1 MFFWMTWEDMAY
13 ELKKTRQKIK
23 KNLKLKRSMILIFQT
38 NCTRN
43 LIGLK
48 ITKKVKKITFKTFYR

>member
-13 ELKKTRQKIK
+13 ELSKTRQKIK

-48 ITKKVKKITFKTFYR
+48 ITQKVKKITFKTFYH

>member
-13 ELKKTRQKIK
+13 ELSKIRQKIK
-23 KNLKLKRSMILIFQT
+23 KNLKLKRSLILIFQT
-38 NCTRN
+38 NYTRN

-48 ITKKVKKITFKTFYR
+48 ITQKVKKITFKTFYR